1 MSLQRMLMKLRIF
14 TKFAM
19 MNRAM
24 RLSFCVNGKKK
35 QKKQK
40 KKNQG
45 KRDIV
50 KKVRLKGEN

>member
-1 MSLQRMLMKLRIF
+1 MKLRIF

-35 QKKQK
+35 TKKTK
-40 KKNQG
+40 KTKNQG